1 MGALT
6 GPRRPGRWLLIL
18 ALMLWAGAAARDGFD
33 RFIAATVIPPLA
45 IEQSVEVRDRNGD
58 LLRAYT
64 VAEGRWRMAVGLDAV
79 DRGYVEMLVR
89 YEDKR
94 FWSHSGV
101 DLRAMVRAVAQ
112 GLRYG
117 RLVSG
122 GSTLTMQVARL
133 IENSGTG
140 SWQGKLRQMRV
151 ALALERRLTKDEI
164 LTLYLNHA
172 PFGGNLEGVRAAS
185 YAWFGKPPRRLTPAE
200 AALLVAIPQSPNNRR
215 PDRDPDAAHA
225 ARDRVLERMRGAGLL
240 DDETVAAALTEP
252 SPRTRRDFPLL
263 APHLADRARMTD
275 PLADLHVLTID
286 RDLQT
291 SMEELAAQSVRQ
303 GGDRLQIA
311 ILVADHRTG
320 EILASVGSSA
330 YTADNREGFVDM
342 TQALRSPGSTLK
354 PLIYGLAFDRG
365 LVHPET
371 LIADRPVDFDGYR
384 PQNFDGLWRGEV
396 PVREALRLSL
406 NVPVVGLT
414 HAIGPDHLIAALRR
428 AGVEPVLPGGRPG
441 LAISLGGMGLRLEDL
456 VAIYGGL
463 AGGGTRLD
471 LRWRPGASPG
481 YRPETILGPAAAWQ
495 VADILRGTPRPP
507 GVAERE
513 IAFKTGTSYGH
524 RDAWAVGFDGAH
536 VVGVWLG
543 RADGTPVPGVFG
555 GELAAPVLFAAFQR
569 LGAVE
574 PLPPP
579 PPQTLIVGHG
589 SLPQPLRRFAPPGV
603 GGFEAGP
610 EIAFPPDGAIV
621 EGNSLTARVQGGVAP
636 FTWLANGAPVATSRT
651 RQTVLEGL
659 GPGFADLTV
668 IDAEGRSARVA
679 FRLD

>member
-1 MGALT
+1 MGLLRRS
-6 GPRRPGRWLLIL
+6 PRPGRWFLAL
-18 ALMLWAGAAARDGFD
+18 ALMLWAGGAARDGFD
-33 RFIAATVIPPLA
+33 RFIDATVIPPLA
-45 IEQSVEVRDRNGD
+45 IDRSVEVLDRNGD

-64 VAEGRWRMAVGLDAV
+64 VADGRWRLAVGLDAV
-79 DRGYVEMLVR
+79 DRGYVDMLVR

-94 FWSHSGV
+94 FWTHPGI
-101 DLRAMVRAVAQ
+101 DLRAIGRAAAQ

-151 ALALERRLTKDEI
+151 ALALERRLGKEEI

-200 AALLVAIPQSPNNRR
+200 AALLVAIPQSPNTRR
-215 PDRDPDAAHA
+215 PDRDPDTAHA

-240 DDETVAAALTEP
+240 DPETVAAALTEP
-252 SPRTRRDFPLL
+252 SPRVRRDFPIL
-263 APHLADRARMTD
+263 APHLSDRARITD
-275 PLADLHVLTID
+275 PLADVHALTLA
-286 RDLQT
+286 RDMQT
-291 SMEELAAQSVRQ
+291 RMEDLAAQAVEHR
-303 GGDRLQIA
+303 GDKLQIA
-311 ILVADHRTG
+311 LMVADHRTG

-330 YTADNREGFVDM
+330 YTADAREGFVDM

-384 PQNFDGLWRGEV
+384 PQNFDGLWRGEL
-396 PVREALRLSL
+396 PVRDALRLSL
-406 NVPVVGLT
+406 NVPVVSLT
-414 HAIGPDHLIAALRR
+414 HALGPDHLIAGLRR

-456 VAIYGGL
+456 VALFGSIANGGE
-463 AGGGTRLD
+463 RID
-471 LRWRPGASPG
+471 LRWHPQPSAGF
-481 YRPETILGPAAAWQ
+481 RPERVMGSAPAWQ
-495 VADILRGTPRPP
+495 VADILRETPRPP
-507 GVAERE
+507 GVADRE

-524 RDAWAVGFDGAH
+524 RDTWAIGFDGRH
-536 VVGVWLG
+536 VVGVWMG

-555 GELAAPVLFAAFQR
+555 GALAAPVLFSAFER
-569 LGAVE
+569 IGEVE

-579 PPQTLIVGHG
+579 PPQTLLLGHG
-589 SLPQPLRRFAPPGV
+589 GLPQPLRRFAPPGG

-610 EIAFPPDGAIV
+610 EIAFPPDGAVV
-621 EGNSLTARVQGGVAP
+621 EGTALTARVQGGVAP

-651 RQTVLEGL
+651 RHTVLDGL
-659 GPGFADLTV
+659 GPGFSDLTV
-668 IDAEGRSARVA
+668 IDAEGRSAAVS

>member
-1 MGALT
+1 MARRAA
-6 GPRRPGRWLLIL
+6 GPAMGRWLAVL
-18 ALMLWAGAAARDGFD
+18 AIALWAGAAARDGFD

-45 IEQSVEVRDRNGD
+45 MDRSVEVLDRNGD

-64 VAEGRWRMAVGLDAV
+64 VADGRWRMAVGLDGV
-79 DRGYVEMLVR
+79 DRDYIDMLVR

-94 FWSHSGV
+94 FWTHPGI
-101 DLRAMVRAVAQ
+101 DLRAMARAAAQ
-112 GLRYG
+112 GIRYG

-122 GSTLTMQVARL
+122 GSTLSMQVARL

-225 ARDRVLERMRGAGLL
+225 ARDRVLERMRGAGIL
-240 DDETVAAALTEP
+240 DDETVEAALTEP
-252 SPRTRRDFPLL
+252 SPRVRRDFPLL
-263 APHLADRARMTD
+263 APHLADRARTTD
-275 PLADLHVLTID
+275 PLADLHYLTLD
-286 RDLQT
+286 RDLQIA
-291 SMEELAAQSVRQ
+291 MEDLASQSVEGR
-303 GGDRLQIA
+303 GDRLQIA
-311 ILVADHRTG
+311 ILVADHQTG
-320 EILASVGSSA
+320 EIAASVGSSA
-330 YTADNREGFVDM
+330 YTADAREGFVDM

-354 PLIYGLAFDRG
+354 PLVYGLAFDRG
-365 LVHPET
+365 LAHPET

-384 PQNFDGLWRGEV
+384 PQNFDGLWRGEL
-396 PVREALRLSL
+396 PVRDALRLSL
-406 NVPVVGLT
+406 NVPVVSLT
-414 HAIGPDHLIAALRR
+414 HALGPDHLIGGLRR

-441 LAISLGGMGLRLEDL
+441 LAVALGGMGLRLEDL
-456 VAIYGGL
+456 VGLYGAL
-463 AGGGTRLD
+463 AQGGERID
-471 LRWRPGASPG
+471 LRWRPGVSPG
-481 YRPETILGPAAAWQ
+481 YRAERVISPASAWQ
-495 VADILRGTPRPP
+495 VADILRETPRPS
-507 GVAERE
+507 GVIDRE

-524 RDAWAVGFDGAH
+524 RDAWAIGFDGAH
-536 VVGVWLG
+536 VVGVWMG

-555 GELAAPVLFAAFQR
+555 GELAAPVLFSAFQR
-569 LGAVE
+569 IGRVE
-574 PLPPP
+574 PLSPPP
-579 PPQTLIVGHG
+579 PETLLVGHAG
-589 SLPQPLRRFAPPGV
+589 LPQPLRRFAPPGA
-603 GGFEAGP
+603 GGVDPGP

-621 EGNSLTARVQGGVAP
+621 EGQQLTARVQGGVAP

-651 RQTVLEGL
+651 RQTVLDGL

-668 IDAEGRSARVA
+668 IDAEGRSARVS